1 MLELFNGQA
10 REVFC
15 VKAEGAIFFG
25 KKNLTKIKEKTID
38 NSMAS
43 R

>member
-1 MLELFNGQA
+1 MLELFNGQV

-15 VKAEGAIFFG
+15 VKAEGSIFFG
-25 KKNLTKIKEKTID
+25 KNFLTKIKEKTID
-38 NSMAS
+38 NSIAN